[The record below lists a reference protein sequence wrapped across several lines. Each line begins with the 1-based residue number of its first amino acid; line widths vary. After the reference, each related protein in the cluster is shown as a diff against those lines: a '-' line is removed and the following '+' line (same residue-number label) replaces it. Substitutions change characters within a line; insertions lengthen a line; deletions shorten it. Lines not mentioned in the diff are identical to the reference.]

1 MGDSAASSKLLQR
14 YRESVQAD
22 LTVLQNARRIL
33 LDHVPGARA
42 TVQQVARS
50 LLDASVAY
58 GFHEIARAAA
68 ALEKSTD
75 NNLPERLDAL
85 LLLLDEIVST
95 GREPQCARVLMV
107 GRLAAER
114 ELLERLPAGPGH
126 ELYIAPTALH
136 AEELLLKHRF
146 ALAVVNLCLP
156 DADGRAFVER
166 LRSNPRASE
175 LPILVVCGATGPH
188 LEDELAALGAS
199 AVFTRPVDPEAFSHT
214 ALALLEA
221 PSPDTTSQPLS
232 RRRDALTR
240 LLTRHSFSVSFQRAL
255 NLARS
260 AGLPIWFALV
270 RIDDIQP
277 LVDVHGPRIREDV
290 LRRSA
295 RLVRD
300 TLTESDLSA
309 RWRGDEFAILVL
321 NRKRNELP
329 ALFERLLRT
338 LRGQP
343 YETGA
348 EHPVQLTFSCGVVRV
363 DEDTSLRETALRAA
377 RLLSFARDTGPGQL
391 LFEDAVG
398 PPPGRAALVVL
409 PNDLIP
415 AVVRHHLEEEGFV
428 VVHQTVLDEALPAAR
443 AMERVDLVLVD
454 ASIDRVPGLSPVRG
468 LRSLERLAD
477 TPMILVVEPGDE
489 EALREGFRFGATDY
503 LTKPF
508 SPHDLLARLHFV
520 LTKHEMRPRPNDP
533 PPQIPHNPLLD
544 ALIQVAR
551 SRLAGGDSVE
561 LPHLGRLE
569 VEYCAATLQRDE
581 SGRTILQPPHNTVRL
596 RTPPQE

>member
-1 MGDSAASSKLLQR
+1 MADSSTSSKLLQR

-22 LTVLQNARRIL
+22 LAVLENARRIL

-42 TVQQVARS
+42 TVQRVARS

-68 ALEKSTD
+68 ALERATE

-85 LLLLDEIVST
+85 LLMLDEIVST
-95 GREPQCARVLMV
+95 GREPQCARVLLV
-107 GRLAAER
+107 GRLSAER
-114 ELLERLPAGPGH
+114 EILERLPAGPGH
-126 ELYIAPTALH
+126 ELYLATTALQ
-136 AEELLLKHRF
+136 AEELLLQHRF

-175 LPILVVCGATGPH
+175 LPILVVCGAMGPH

-199 AVFTRPVDPEAFSHT
+199 AVFTRPVDPEAFT
-214 ALALLEA
+214 RAAQGLLET
-221 PSPDTTSQPLS
+221 PSPDTSSQPLS
-232 RRRDALTR
+232 RRRDPLTR
-240 LLTRHSFSVSFQRAL
+240 LLTRHAFSVSFQRAL

-260 AGLPIWFALV
+260 AGLPLWFALV

-277 LVDVHGPRIREDV
+277 LVNVHGPRIREDV

-329 ALFERLLRT
+329 PLFDRLLAT

-348 EHPVQLTFSCGVVRV
+348 EHPAQLSFSCGVVRV
-363 DEDTSLRETALRAA
+363 DEDTSLRETSLRAA
-377 RLLSFARDTGPGQL
+377 RLLSIAKDTGPGQL
-391 LFEDAVG
+391 LFEDTIG
-398 PPPGRAALVVL
+398 PPPGRSALVVL

-443 AMERVDLVLVD
+443 AMERVDLILVD
-454 ASIDRVPGLSPVRG
+454 ATIDRAPGVLPVRA
-468 LRSLERLAD
+468 LRSLDRLSD

-489 EALREGFRFGATDY
+489 DSLRDGLRFGATDY

-508 SPHDLLARLHFV
+508 SAHDLLSRLHFV
-520 LTKHEMRPRPNDP
+520 LTKHEMRPNASDP
-533 PPQIPHNPLLD
+533 PAQIPNSPLLD
-544 ALIQVAR
+544 ALIRVAR
-551 SRLAGGDSVE
+551 TRLAAGEGVE

-569 VEYCAATLQRDE
+569 VEYQAAALQRDE
-581 SGRTILQPPHNTVRL
+581 SGRTTLQPPHNTVRL
-596 RTPPQE
+596 RPSTEV